1 MERALLPA
9 AFDFAVN
16 SPGCP
21 NSPTP
26 AAAQP
31 PPRTLVTTGLYISVI
46 QRVYDDFMKRIRTF
60 LLPLG
65 ALLCV
70 ALILQGC
77 GALNPLCGSA
87 RPSPSIATL
96 SASTITF
103 AQVQQGYLLVVNGS
117 HVVSSSVLVING
129 NIEATQ
135 VLSSTQLQ
143 VTLTDTMITGPGS
156 ATVNIHTPG
165 GNTSDVGCSSGG
177 TSNALVLT
185 IT

>member
-1 MERALLPA
+1 
-9 AFDFAVN
+9 
-16 SPGCP
+16 
-21 NSPTP
+21 
-26 AAAQP
+26 
-31 PPRTLVTTGLYISVI
+31 
-46 QRVYDDFMKRIRTF
+46 MKRIRTF

-65 ALLCV
+65 ALLSA

-96 SASTITF
+96 SVSTVTF
-103 AQVQQGYLLVVNGS
+103 AQVQQGYLLIVNGS

-143 VTLTDTMITGPGS
+143 VTLTATMITGPGS

-165 GNTSDVGCSSGG
+165 GSTSDVGCSSGG
-177 TSNALVLT
+177 TSNALTLT